1 MSRAARARVD
11 LKALRHNL
19 GRVRQCAPTSRVAAV
34 IKANGYG
41 HGQVQVARV
50 LADAD
55 ALAVACIEEALVLR
69 EAGIDKPI
77 LLLEGVFE
85 ATELPLCHRWNLAI
99 VVHDPGQV
107 EMLEHAR
114 LEKPLSVWLKID
126 TGMHR
131 LGVAPEQVA
140 AIWRR
145 LRDCPTVASIKLLSH
160 LARAD
165 EREVD
170 FTWRQLQVFEE
181 LSGTLPGERSLAN
194 SAAVLAWPQTHFDWV
209 RPGLM
214 LYGAS
219 PFANTLA
226 DEEGLQPVMTL
237 MTRLISVRRLA
248 KGEAVGYGGTWVC
261 PEAMDIGVAA
271 IGYADGYPRHAPS
284 GTPVLVNGRRAGLAG
299 RVSMDMLGID
309 LRGHPEAKVGDPVVL
324 WGPDLPVEI
333 IAKAA
338 GTIPYTLFCGVTA
351 RVHFQYDER

>member
-1 MSRAARARVD
+1 
-11 LKALRHNL
+11 
-19 GRVRQCAPTSRVAAV
+19 
-34 IKANGYG
+34 
-41 HGQVQVARV
+41 V

-69 EAGIDKPI
+69 EAGIGKPI

-85 ATELPLCHRWNLAI
+85 AAELPLCSRWNLAI

-131 LGVAPEQVA
+131 LGIAPAQAA

-145 LRDCPTVASIKLLSH
+145 LRDCPTVASIQLLSH

-165 EREVD
+165 EREAD
-170 FTWRQLQVFEE
+170 FTWRQLQVFEAV
-181 LSGTLPGERSLAN
+181 GGMLPGERSLAN

-333 IAKAA
+333 IAQAA
-338 GTIPYTLFCGVTA
+338 GAIPYTLFCGVTT
-351 RVHFQYDER
+351 RVHFQYVTPHPSPLTPHPT